1 MSEGETSPMSDDQ
14 SQQGAE
20 TGGLDPQLDAGRAQ
34 RLLQAIYS
42 TQPDELPC
50 DDCFELVD
58 AYAEMVMAGV
68 DAARVLPLVQDHLKR
83 CPACREEF
91 EALIDA
97 LRGLSG
103 PPTE

>member
-1 MSEGETSPMSDDQ
+1 LE
-14 SQQGAE
+14 A
-20 TGGLDPQLDAGRAQ
+20 QLDAGRAQ
-34 RLLQAIYS
+34 RLLQTIYS

-58 AYAEMVMAGV
+58 AYAELVMEGV
-68 DAARVLPLVQDHLKR
+68 DAAQVLPLVEDHLKR

>member
-1 MSEGETSPMSDDQ
+1 MSDYQ
-14 SQQGAE
+14 SEQRAE
-20 TGGLDPQLDAGRAQ
+20 IGGLDAQLDASRTR

-42 TQPDELPC
+42 TRPDEIAC
-50 DDCFELVD
+50 DNCLEMVD
-58 AYAEMVMAGV
+58 AYAEMVMSGV
-68 DAARVLPLVQDHLKR
+68 DAAQVLPLVQDHLNR

-103 PPTE
+103 PPVA